1 MAETNSFP
9 AAAAAETRDHTAALK
24 RILRF
29 LPAPVGIV
37 TSVDPET
44 DEPIGLAMSAIMPV
58 SLDPC
63 AVAIAVNRA
72 GSAHAGI
79 VNSGHFCINLL
90 DPATGEHLGPFGDP
104 TRRAE
109 RFKLPG
115 WRRHNGVMLL
125 DAAPA
130 SIICAIAGHTVFG
143 THDVLIGD
151 VREIHSSGMTTILG
165 WADGALGTLQ
175 PLP

>member
-1 MAETNSFP
+1 MTQKPPFSPASTAESC
-9 AAAAAETRDHTAALK
+9 DHASALK

-37 TSVDPET
+37 TSVDPES
-44 DEPIGLAMSAIMPV
+44 DEAIGLAMSAIMPV

-63 AVAIAVNRA
+63 AVAIAINRA

-79 VNSGHFCINLL
+79 VSSGRFCINLL

-104 TRRAE
+104 ARRAE

-130 SIICAIAGHTVFG
+130 NIICAIAGHTAFG